1 MHFFCILEK
10 RQVIKMMF
18 KYELKKIFS
27 KRMNKVLLAA
37 VLVMTVIYSGMAIGS
52 MSYTDA
58 DGQIHT
64 GIDAGRLLAEDVNQ
78 WKGKLTTEK
87 ISEVINDYKTLSAK
101 YQDEIPNTEYGKT
114 VQSYYDIYSFVIGI
128 LTPDSEW
135 NEGAVYQLSDEQLQD
150 IYTIYQDNMKK
161 MAEEYGTTP
170 EKRSYLENDRNTFYV
185 RSKRFLGYDDNVRT
199 NLCTINGSDHRF
211 FGSRYIFR
219 RVPPR
224 NRGCFF
230 CYKVREIEGN
240 KKQDYCRNLR
250 VNGYLLDRSRDIV
263 SYLICSNGNEWI
275 FHTVSD

>member
-1 MHFFCILEK
+1 M
-10 RQVIKMMF
+10 IKMMF

-58 DGQIHT
+58 DGQSHT

-114 VQSYYDIYSFVIGI
+114 VQSYYDIYSFVIGV

-161 MAEEYGTTP
+161 WQKSTEP
-170 EKRSYLENDRNTFYV
+170 HLKREVIWKTFI
-185 RSKRFLGYDDNVRT
+185 KR
-199 NLCTINGSDHRF
+199 
-211 FGSRYIFR
+211 
-219 RVPPR
+219 
-224 NRGCFF
+224 
-230 CYKVREIEGN
+230 
-240 KKQDYCRNLR
+240 
-250 VNGYLLDRSRDIV
+250 
-263 SYLICSNGNEWI
+263 
-275 FHTVSD
+275 

>member
-58 DGQIHT
+58 DGQSHT

-114 VQSYYDIYSFVIGI
+114 VQTYYDQILKHKPVAIEGYPSSLYSLALMLRDRGLQLHIPLAF
-128 LTPDSEW
+128 TSSESLLDYQRALI
-135 NEGAVYQLSDEQLQD
+135 ETQFGTQVYDH
-150 IYTIYQDNMKK
+150 
-161 MAEEYGTTP
+161 YGTT
-170 EKRSYLENDRNTFYV
+170 E
-185 RSKRFLGYDDNVRT
+185 RT
-199 NLCTINGSDHRF
+199 IRLSEALNH
-211 FGSRYIFR
+211 
-219 RVPPR
+219 
-224 NRGCFF
+224 
-230 CYKVREIEGN
+230 
-240 KKQDYCRNLR
+240 
-250 VNGYLLDRSRDIV
+250 NGY
-263 SYLICSNGNEWI
+263 YEEPG
-275 FHTVSD
+275 

>member
-58 DGQIHT
+58 DGQSHT

-114 VQSYYDIYSFVIGI
+114 VQSYYDIYSFVIGV

-170 EKRSYLENDRNTFYV
+170 EKRSYLENVYKKIEIPFTFEAKGSWATMTMYAQTYV
-185 RSKRFLGYDDNVRT
+185 L
-199 NLCTINGSDHRF
+199 
-211 FGSRYIFR
+211 
-219 RVPPR
+219 
-224 NRGCFF
+224 
-230 CYKVREIEGN
+230 
-240 KKQDYCRNLR
+240 
-250 VNGYLLDRSRDIV
+250 
-263 SYLICSNGNEWI
+263 
-275 FHTVSD
+275 

>member
-58 DGQIHT
+58 DGQSHT

-101 YQDEIPNTEYGKT
+101 YQDKIPNAEYGKT
-114 VQSYYDIYSFVIGI
+114 VQSYYDIYSFVIGV

-135 NEGAVYQLSDEQLQD
+135 NEGAVYQLSDGQLQD

-170 EKRSYLENDRNTFYV
+170 EKRSYLENVYKKIEIPFTFEAKGSWATMTMYAQTYV
-185 RSKRFLGYDDNVRT
+185 LLMACLLYTSP
-199 NLCTINGSDHRF
+199 S
-211 FGSRYIFR
+211 
-219 RVPPR
+219 PR
-224 NRGCFF
+224 
-230 CYKVREIEGN
+230 
-240 KKQDYCRNLR
+240 DA
-250 VNGYLLDRSRDIV
+250 
-263 SYLICSNGNEWI
+263 
-275 FHTVSD
+275 

>member
-1 MHFFCILEK
+1 
-10 RQVIKMMF
+10 MMF

-170 EKRSYLENDRNTFYV
+170 EKRVIWKAFV
-185 RSKRFLGYDDNVRT
+185 KG
-199 NLCTINGSDHRF
+199 
-211 FGSRYIFR
+211 
-219 RVPPR
+219 
-224 NRGCFF
+224 
-230 CYKVREIEGN
+230 
-240 KKQDYCRNLR
+240 
-250 VNGYLLDRSRDIV
+250 
-263 SYLICSNGNEWI
+263 
-275 FHTVSD
+275 

>member
-1 MHFFCILEK
+1 
-10 RQVIKMMF
+10 MMF

-58 DGQIHT
+58 DGQSHT

-114 VQSYYDIYSFVIGI
+114 VQSYYDIYSFVIGV

-150 IYTIYQDNMKK
+150 IYTI
-161 MAEEYGTTP
+161 
-170 EKRSYLENDRNTFYV
+170 
-185 RSKRFLGYDDNVRT
+185 
-199 NLCTINGSDHRF
+199 
-211 FGSRYIFR
+211 
-219 RVPPR
+219 
-224 NRGCFF
+224 
-230 CYKVREIEGN
+230 
-240 KKQDYCRNLR
+240 
-250 VNGYLLDRSRDIV
+250 
-263 SYLICSNGNEWI
+263 
-275 FHTVSD
+275 